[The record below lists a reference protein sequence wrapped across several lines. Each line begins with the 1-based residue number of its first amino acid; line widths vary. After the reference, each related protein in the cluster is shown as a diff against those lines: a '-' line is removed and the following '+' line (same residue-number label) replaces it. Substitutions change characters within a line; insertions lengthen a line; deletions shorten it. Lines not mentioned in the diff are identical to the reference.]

1 MTHSLQSLGGGVKP
15 NCDEEKRLPIPYEYK
30 LHYGRDREPVALSVI
45 AHGSMAVGK
54 KRNHE
59 S

>member
-30 LHYGRDREPVALSVI
+30 LHYGRVREPVALSVI
-45 AHGSMAVGK
+45 AYGSTTGGRK
-54 KRNHE
+54 K
-59 S
+59 